1 MKVEKTRRKE
11 INSLILKFLINKN
24 NMLDKNSKIYVAGHN
39 GLVGSAIWNNLKS
52 RGYENLIGRSHKE
65 LDLTDQYA
73 VKKFFDEEQPDAV
86 VLAAAFVGGIMANML
101 YRADFIMM
109 NMKIQCNVIS
119 EAYAHGVKK
128 LLFLGSTCIYPKN
141 APQPM
146 KEDCLLTS
154 PLEYTNEEYAIAKIA
169 GLKMCESYNLQYGT
183 NYIAVMPTNLYGPN
197 DNFHLEN
204 SHVMPAMMRKV
215 YLAKLIHDGA
225 WDKIAI
231 DLNKRPVE
239 GVTGEGL
246 TNTNL
251 TNDTNN
257 EFSNSQIL
265 DSKNDSLD
273 SSDSCSE
280 KRKKVLSV
288 LSKYGIYDNK
298 VVLWGTGKP
307 LREFLWSEDMAD
319 ASVHV
324 LLNVNFS
331 DIIGIEKYSS
341 VHFGATTDG
350 AVDRNHSTGRGGYI
364 PSLGE
369 IRNCHIN
376 VGTGKELTIRELSE
390 LVVKA
395 VGFEGEVEFD
405 ASKPDGTM
413 RKLIDVSKLH
423 SLGWTHKVEIEDG
436 VAKLFEWYQ
445 ASLN

>member
-1 MKVEKTRRKE
+1 M
-11 INSLILKFLINKN
+11 LKKIYV
-24 NMLDKNSKIYVAGHN
+24 MDKNSKIYVAGHN
-39 GLVGSAIWNNLKS
+39 GLVGSAIWNNLVE
-52 RGYENLIGRSHKE
+52 RGYTNLVGRSHKE
-65 LDLTDQYA
+65 LDLTDQQA
-73 VKKFFDEEQPDAV
+73 VKAFFDEERPDAV
-86 VLAAAFVGGIMANML
+86 VLAAAFVGGIMANSL

-119 EAYAHGVKK
+119 EAYAHGVEK

-215 YLAKLIHDGA
+215 YLAKLLHDGA
-225 WDKIAI
+225 WDVIRR
-231 DLNKRPVE
+231 DLDIRPVGANMKE
-239 GVTGEGL
+239 NGEQVRYVIDGR
-246 TNTNL
+246 
-251 TNDTNN
+251 
-257 EFSNSQIL
+257 
-265 DSKNDSLD
+265 
-273 SSDSCSE
+273 SDE
-280 KRKKVLSV
+280 ALIRKVLAW
-288 LSKYGIYDNK
+288 YGIEDNK
-298 VVLWGTGKP
+298 VTLWGTGTP

-324 LLNVNFS
+324 LLNVDFK

-341 VHFGATTDG
+341 VHYGVAADG
-350 AVDRNHSTGRGGYI
+350 VVDRNHSTGRGGAI

-395 VGFEGEVEFD
+395 VGFEGTVEFD

-423 SLGWTHKVEIEDG
+423 SLGWTHKVEIEEG
-436 VAKLFEWYQ
+436 VARLFDWYRS
-445 ASLN
+445 SLS

>member
-1 MKVEKTRRKE
+1 M
-11 INSLILKFLINKN
+11 
-24 NMLDKNSKIYVAGHN
+24 
-39 GLVGSAIWNNLKS
+39 GSAIWNNLLQ
-52 RGYENLIGRSHKE
+52 RGYTNLVGRTHKE

-73 VKKFFDEEQPDAV
+73 VRKFFDEERPDAV

-128 LLFLGSTCIYPKN
+128 LLFLGSTCIYPKD

-215 YLAKLIHDGA
+215 YLAKLLHDGA
-225 WDKIAI
+225 WEMIRR
-231 DLNKRPVE
+231 DLTIRPVGANIKE
-239 GVTGEGL
+239 NGEQVRYVIDG
-246 TNTNL
+246 
-251 TNDTNN
+251 
-257 EFSNSQIL
+257 NSDETLIRKIL
-265 DSKNDSLD
+265 AW
-273 SSDSCSE
+273 
-280 KRKKVLSV
+280 
-288 LSKYGIYDNK
+288 YGIEDNK
-298 VVLWGTGKP
+298 VTLWGTGKP

-324 LLNVNFS
+324 LLNVDFK

-341 VHFGATTDG
+341 VHYGVAADG
-350 AVDRNHSTGRGGYI
+350 VVDRNHSTGCGGYI

-395 VGFEGEVEFD
+395 VGFEGSVEFD

-436 VAKLFEWYQ
+436 VQKLFEWYQ
-445 ASLN
+445 GSLRG

>member
-1 MKVEKTRRKE
+1 
-11 INSLILKFLINKN
+11 
-24 NMLDKNSKIYVAGHN
+24 MLSKDSKIYVAGHR
-39 GLVGSAIWNNLKS
+39 GLVGSAIWNNLRA
-52 RGYENLIGRSHKE
+52 RGYDNLIGRTHSE
-65 LDLTDQYA
+65 LDLTDQQA
-73 VKKFFDEEQPDAV
+73 VRDFFDHERPDAV
-86 VLAAAFVGGIMANML
+86 VLAAAFVGGIMANSL
-101 YRADFIMM
+101 YRADFIMQ
-109 NMKIQCNVIS
+109 NMLIQCNVIG
-119 EAYAHGVKK
+119 EAYRHGVKK

-197 DNFHLEN
+197 DNFHLED

-215 YLAKLIHDGA
+215 YLAKLIHDGE

-246 TNTNL
+246 SRIREGL
-251 TNDTNN
+251 VRRPVGESQLENN
-257 EFSNSQIL
+257 AAQTEEKFSNSHIL
-265 DSKNDSLD
+265 DNK
-273 SSDSCSE
+273 
-280 KRKKVLSV
+280 KKVLDM
-288 LSKYGIYDNK
+288 LAKYGIFDNR
-298 VVLWGTGKP
+298 VVLWGTGSP

-324 LLNVNFS
+324 LLNVDFK
-331 DIIGIEKYSS
+331 DVIGIEKYSS
-341 VHFGATTDG
+341 VHYGASTDG
-350 AVDRNHSTGRGGYI
+350 AVDRNHSAGRGGAI

-395 VGFEGEVEFD
+395 VGFEGTVEFD
-405 ASKPDGTM
+405 TSKPDGTM

-436 VAKLFEWYQ
+436 VAKLFQWYKD
-445 ASLN
+445 SLE

>member
-1 MKVEKTRRKE
+1 
-11 INSLILKFLINKN
+11 
-24 NMLDKNSKIYVAGHN
+24 MLDKSSKIYVAGHN
-39 GLVGSAIWNNLKS
+39 GLVGSAIWNNLKQ
-52 RGYENLIGRSHKE
+52 RGYNNLVGRSHKE

-183 NYIAVMPTNLYGPN
+183 NYIAVMPTNLYGLN

-215 YLAKLIHDGA
+215 YLAKLLHEGD
-225 WDKIAI
+225 WQKIRR
-231 DLNKRPVE
+231 DLTIRPVGANIKE
-239 GVTGEGL
+239 NGEQVRYVIDG
-246 TNTNL
+246 
-251 TNDTNN
+251 
-257 EFSNSQIL
+257 NSDEALIRKIL
-265 DSKNDSLD
+265 AW
-273 SSDSCSE
+273 
-280 KRKKVLSV
+280 
-288 LSKYGIYDNK
+288 YGIEDNK
-298 VVLWGTGKP
+298 VTLWGTGTP

-319 ASVHV
+319 ASVHI

-341 VHFGATTDG
+341 VHYGVAADG
-350 AVDRNHSTGRGGYI
+350 VVDRNHSTGRGGYI

-376 VGTGKELTIRELSE
+376 VGTGKELTIRELSK

-395 VGFEGEVEFD
+395 VGFEGTVEFD
-405 ASKPDGTM
+405 SSKPDGTM

-423 SLGWTHKVEIEDG
+423 SLGWTHKVEIDEG
-436 VAKLFEWYQ
+436 VQKLFEWYQ
-445 ASLN
+445 DSLS

>member
-1 MKVEKTRRKE
+1 MNKE
-11 INSLILKFLINKN
+11 
-24 NMLDKNSKIYVAGHN
+24 SKIYVAGHH

-52 RGYENLIGRSHKE
+52 RGYNNLVGRTHKE

-73 VKKFFDEEQPDAV
+73 VKKFFDEERPDAV
-86 VLAAAFVGGIMANML
+86 VLAAAFVGGIMANSL
-101 YRADFIMM
+101 YRADFMMM

-119 EAYAHGVKK
+119 EAYAHGVEK

-154 PLEYTNEEYAIAKIA
+154 ELEYTNEEYAIAKIA

-215 YLAKLIHDGA
+215 YLAKLINDNDWA
-225 WDKIAI
+225 AIRNDLKI
-231 DLNKRPVE
+231 RPVGANIKE
-239 GVTGEGL
+239 NGE
-246 TNTNL
+246 TVRYVIDET
-251 TNDTNN
+251 
-257 EFSNSQIL
+257 
-265 DSKNDSLD
+265 
-273 SSDSCSE
+273 SDESVI
-280 KRKKVLSV
+280 RKVLAF
-288 LSKYGIYDNK
+288 YGIEDNL
-298 VVLWGTGKP
+298 VRLWGTGKP

-341 VHFGATTDG
+341 VHYGVKADG
-350 AVDRNHSTGRGGYI
+350 VVDRNHSTGRGGAI

-395 VGFEGEVEFD
+395 VGFKGTVEFD
-405 ASKPDGTM
+405 TSKPDGTM

-423 SLGWTHKVEIEDG
+423 SFGWTHKVEIEDG
-436 VAKLFEWYQ
+436 VKKLFEWYKN
-445 ASLN
+445 SLE

>member
-1 MKVEKTRRKE
+1 
-11 INSLILKFLINKN
+11 
-24 NMLDKNSKIYVAGHN
+24 MLDKSSKIYVAGHN

-52 RGYENLIGRSHKE
+52 RGYNNLIGRSHKE

-73 VKKFFDEEQPDAV
+73 VKKFFDEEKPDAV

-119 EAYAHGVKK
+119 EAYAHNVKK

-141 APQPM
+141 APQQM

-225 WDKIAI
+225 WDKIRR
-231 DLNKRPVE
+231 DLTIRPVGANLKE
-239 GVTGEGL
+239 NGEQVRYVIDGESDEAL
-246 TNTNL
+246 IRK
-251 TNDTNN
+251 
-257 EFSNSQIL
+257 IL
-265 DSKNDSLD
+265 AW
-273 SSDSCSE
+273 
-280 KRKKVLSV
+280 
-288 LSKYGIYDNK
+288 YGIEDNK
-298 VVLWGTGKP
+298 VTLWGTGKP

-324 LLNVNFS
+324 LLNVDFK

-341 VHFGATTDG
+341 VHYGVAADG
-350 AVDRNHSTGRGGYI
+350 VVDRNHSTGRGGYI

-395 VGFEGEVEFD
+395 VGFQGEVAFD

-436 VAKLFEWYQ
+436 VAKLFDWYKE
-445 ASLN
+445 SLS